1 MHLLFLIL
9 IFLISSEVNS
19 QASSILKLSCEY
31 EPNLIERKKT
41 DSLEN
46 QKLDT
51 VKICETF
58 SCNDTVEVIKDNNQ
72 SDKTSK
78 YRLRNSWFNHQGIL
92 LDDFAISKDN
102 ITINTVVSN
111 AYFLESYII
120 DRITGKTERIFY
132 RFDNTELFD
141 KINELKKS
149 KENSKTL
156 YNKNGRLSLKTLKL
170 FSLDPWE
177 AIYFKGE
184 CFEGTKI

>member
-9 IFLISSEVNS
+9 IILISSEVNS

-58 SCNDTVEVIKDNNQ
+58 SCNDIVEIIKDSN
-72 SDKTSK
+72 TSNH
-78 YRLRNSWFNHQGIL
+78 RLINSWFNHQGIL
-92 LDDFAISKDN
+92 LDDFSITKDK